1 MRRLLLLMSAVLAA
15 PLSAQSSAQSSESG
29 LRDDHLVEAQSGNDA
44 LANGA
49 PWQAQIFSNF
59 TGWTEDELDR
69 RDEWDLAHRC
79 GGSLIAPHW
88 VLTAAHCIDQA
99 KVDKGYRVRLG
110 AVSIGDDEGAT
121 YLIDRMVRH
130 ADYDKPN
137 HLNDIALVHF
147 IADDQTVADDAGPV
161 AQVPLYDG
169 EPLGDDVAVTATG
182 WGKLESGK
190 GVGHQA
196 ELSRVDIATAD
207 CANFPAYEGRTTA
220 NMMCATA
227 PGQDTCQGD
236 SGGPLVLSTGTPVQV
251 GIVNWGDGCNDPERP
266 GVYLRIDRDHYFG
279 WIRRAMALD
288 PAQNSLG
295 D

>member
-1 MRRLLLLMSAVLAA
+1 MRNVLLLMTVLVAA
-15 PLSAQSSAQSSESG
+15 PVLAQSSDDG
-29 LRDDHLVEAQSGNDA
+29 LRDDPLVAAQSSNDA

-59 TGWTEDELDR
+59 AGWTDDELAD

-88 VLTAAHCIDQA
+88 VLTAAHCIDQK
-99 KVDKGYRVRLG
+99 KVDKGYRIRLG
-110 AVSIGDDEGAT
+110 AISIGDDEGAT
-121 YLIDRMVRH
+121 YVIDRMVRH
-130 ADYDKPN
+130 ARYVKPR

-147 IADDQTVADDAGPV
+147 IADDQTVEDDAGPV

-169 EPLGDDVAVTATG
+169 EPLGDGVAVTATG

-190 GVGHQA
+190 DVGHQD
-196 ELSRVDIATAD
+196 ELSRVDVATSD
-207 CANFPAYEGRTTA
+207 CANFSAYDGRTTKD
-220 NMMCATA
+220 MMCATA

-236 SGGPLVLSTGTPVQV
+236 SGGPLVLSNGAPVQV
-251 GIVNWGDGCNDPERP
+251 GIVNWGDGCNDPARP
-266 GVYLRIDRDHYFG
+266 GVYLRIDRDHYLD

-288 PAQNSLG
+288 PSQNSL
-295 D
+295 DD